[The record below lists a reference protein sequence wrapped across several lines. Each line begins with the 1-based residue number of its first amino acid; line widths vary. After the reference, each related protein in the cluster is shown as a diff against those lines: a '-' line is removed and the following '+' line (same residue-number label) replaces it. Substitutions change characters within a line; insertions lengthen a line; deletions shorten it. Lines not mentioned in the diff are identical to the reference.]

1 MIKKRYYYNYHRK
14 YNSKRD
20 ISLKT
25 SKDEIILIDSLQFK
39 YRPVNCL
46 SISRSL
52 KRLYFFTKVLSFKY
66 ILLSSLDGDIWR
78 IKIILW
84 EASYFRYLKT
94 TFRELLETAILEM
107 FIEKTFNG
115 NTKKKKEKKLKPR
128 NLFIVYT
135 KQCDRFPN

>member
-25 SKDEIILIDSLQFK
+25 IKDEIILIDSLQFK

-84 EASYFRYLKT
+84 EASYFRYLNNIQGAT
-94 TFRELLETAILEM
+94 W
-107 FIEKTFNG
+107 NC
-115 NTKKKKEKKLKPR
+115 NTWNVHWKNIQWKYKKKKEKKLKPR